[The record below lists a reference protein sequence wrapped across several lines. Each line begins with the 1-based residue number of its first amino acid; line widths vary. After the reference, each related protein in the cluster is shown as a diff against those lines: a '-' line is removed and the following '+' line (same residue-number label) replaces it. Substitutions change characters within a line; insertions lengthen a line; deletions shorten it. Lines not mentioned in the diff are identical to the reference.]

1 MEKNKEEENTI
12 GNFPQVNG
20 KTRENVAG
28 FVGVSY
34 KTLEKAEDVVE
45 AAE

>member
-1 MEKNKEEENTI
+1 
-12 GNFPQVNG
+12 VNG